1 MTSRLSARALLRAAV
16 AATRAVARPAAMC
29 AVLLASDCLGS
40 KSPSTPK
47 SGKGPVST
55 SSALTTTAAPR
66 ATPELVATVEI
77 VPAIIHATPNAMFE
91 VVAIARTADRIPLVD
106 PGPVTW
112 SGATFDDPSAMRT
125 VVKLPAAG
133 PITLTATI
141 ASKSATA
148 AVIIAP
154 AAPNEDNVTL
164 PHVASGPVEAVLIDA
179 NQRETSAFSASPTL
193 TCRDDLLYRV
203 VGLAVLGRNLT
214 IGCSNTLAVFAV
226 GHAVRFECQLNVAT
240 PNPNCK
246 TNIKNLWSDNVDPV
260 SRTTLPPPL
269 NIDLVV
275 WLRANVTDAE
285 GNLEATTDANY
296 ATDIYRQRRAGMV
309 FNIRSD
315 VGGSGGFSG
324 AYDATDSDEQCTG
337 AETQLG
343 FTPVS
348 AAINVVYVD
357 EILYGEDAS
366 VRGLMCDRPNSAA
379 PILIVSWK
387 RKVPSTLAHEI
398 AHLMGL
404 MSRIFNADWRGGHTT
419 FLTTFDETNLMW
431 AQENAAVGLERDHLS
446 LGQVFRLHADERSWI
461 NVPGSGGAGLR
472 IRTGDKQV
480 CQAERHTSTP
490 CPQLHEDLR
499 TP

>member
-1 MTSRLSARALLRAAV
+1 MTSRPSCRARLSAAV
-16 AATRAVARPAAMC
+16 AVTRTVVAVSAALC
-29 AVLLASDCLGS
+29 AVLITSDCSG
-40 KSPSTPK
+40 SPSGPGPK
-47 SGKGPVST
+47 SDEEPV
-55 SSALTTTAAPR
+55 AAAPPPP
-66 ATPELVATVEI
+66 TPELVKTVEI
-77 VPAIIHATPNAMFE
+77 VPAIIHATAGSLFE
-91 VVAIARTADRIPLVD
+91 VVAIARTADGVPLVN
-106 PGPVTW
+106 PGPVAWT
-112 SGATFDDPSAMRT
+112 GASFSDPSALRT
-125 VVKLPAAG
+125 VVTLPAAG

-141 ASKSATA
+141 ASKPATA
-148 AVIIAP
+148 TVIIAP
-154 AAPNEDNVTL
+154 GTPNEDNVAL
-164 PHVASGPVEAVLIDA
+164 PHVAAGPVEAVLIDA

-203 VGLAVLGRNLT
+203 AGLAVLGRNLT
-214 IGCSNTLAVFAV
+214 IGCSNSLAVFAV
-226 GHAVRFECQLNVAT
+226 GHAVRFECQQNVTT
-240 PNPNCK
+240 PNLNCT

-269 NIDLVV
+269 NVDLVV
-275 WLRANVTDAE
+275 WLRANVTDDE

-296 ATDIYRQRRAGMV
+296 ATDIYEKRRAGMV
-309 FNIRSD
+309 FSIRTD
-315 VGGSGGFSG
+315 AGGSGGFSG
-324 AYDATDSDEQCTG
+324 AFDATDADAQCTG

-343 FTPVS
+343 FNPVS

-366 VRGLMCDRPNSAA
+366 VRGIMCDRENSAA

-404 MSRIFNADWRGGHTT
+404 MSRILNADWRGGHTT
-419 FLTTFDETNLMW
+419 FLSTFDETNLMW

-461 NVPGSGGAGLR
+461 NVPGSRAAGLS
-472 IRTGDKQV
+472 IRMGDKQV

-490 CPQLHEDLR
+490 CPQLHQDLR